1 MQVIQS
7 PLQAGHEVP
16 FEVARG
22 RPIPPYEVSARVASI
37 LAALADDERFSL
49 RAPDGFG
56 PEPIVAVHEPRL
68 LRYLERA
75 WKEWRQVGTTVEAI
89 VPDTILLPGLRDG
102 MGTAPEP
109 ESPSGRVGYWCFDTM
124 TAIVEGTYPAARAA
138 VEVALTA
145 ARLVADGEPL
155 AYGLCRPPGH
165 HAGRAMFGG
174 YCYLN
179 NAAIAAE
186 WLVRRTGGPVAVLDL
201 DVHHGNGTQQIFYE
215 REDVLYVS
223 LHADPATTFPYF
235 AGYASETGSGRGR
248 GATLNLPLPPGAGDE
263 DYGLALEQALDRID
277 GSTPGPVVVSLG
289 LDTYEEDPIGPLRL
303 TAGAFRPIAAR
314 VAALDR
320 PLVVLQEGG
329 YHVPTLGRNVRSW
342 LLGAAG
348 VPDEPERGIAGAD

>member
-1 MQVIQS
+1 MQVIHS
-7 PLQAGHEVP
+7 PLQAGHDVP
-16 FEVARG
+16 SEVAMG
-22 RPIPPYEVSARVASI
+22 RPIPPYEVSARVDSI
-37 LAALADDERFSL
+37 LVALTEDERFSV
-49 RAPDGFG
+49 REPDGFG
-56 PEPIVAVHEPRL
+56 TEPIVAVHEPRM

-75 WKEWRQVGTTVEAI
+75 WKEWRQAGMAIEAI
-89 VPDTILLPGLRDG
+89 VPDTILMPGLREG
-102 MGTAPEP
+102 MGTGPEP
-109 ESPSGRVGYWCFDTM
+109 ESPGGRVGYWCFDTM

-138 VEVALTA
+138 VEVALTT
-145 ARLVADGEPL
+145 ARLVVEGEPL

-165 HAGRAMFGG
+165 HAARAMFGG

-186 WLVRRTGGPVAVLDL
+186 WLVRRTGQAVAILDL

-215 REDVLYVS
+215 REDVLYIS

-235 AGYASETGSGRGR
+235 AGYATETGSGRGR
-248 GATLNLPLPPGAGDE
+248 GTTLNLPLPRGTGDE
-263 DYGLALEQALDRID
+263 PYGVALEQALDRID
-277 GSTPGPVVVSLG
+277 GFAPGPIVVSLG

-303 TAGAFRPIAAR
+303 TAGAYRPIAAR
-314 VAALDR
+314 VAALGR

-348 VPDEPERGIAGAD
+348 VPDEPERGTARAD